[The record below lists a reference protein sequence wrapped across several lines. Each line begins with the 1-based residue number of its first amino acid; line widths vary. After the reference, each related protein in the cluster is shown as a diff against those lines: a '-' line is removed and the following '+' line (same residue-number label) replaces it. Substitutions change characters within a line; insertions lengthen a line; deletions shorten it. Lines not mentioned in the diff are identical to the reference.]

1 MEIAGYLASVFI
13 GIALGLMGGGGSI
26 LTMPVLVYLFSIDT
40 ILATSYSLF
49 VVGATSAVGSF
60 SYFKKGIIDIKAAL
74 VFGLPSILGVFFTS
88 TFLVP
93 LIPEYILKSQVFS
106 LSKNHFLMLIFALMM
121 LFAAFSMVKTEKAGS
136 LVMSKRQRFGDLK
149 MTAVGVFTGM
159 VTGLV
164 GAGGGFLIIPALV
177 NLLKIPMKT
186 AIGTSLVIIA
196 INSLAGF
203 LFSMPHIHVH
213 WPFLLSIAAIAILG
227 VLIGSYISTKINGKR
242 LKPIF
247 GWFVLTMGI
256 YIVTKETFFK

>member
-1 MEIAGYLASVFI
+1 MEIAGYLASIFI

-26 LTMPVLVYLFSIDT
+26 LTVPVLVYLFSIDT

-60 SYFKKGIIDIKAAL
+60 SYLKKGMIDTKATL
-74 VFGLPSILGVFFTS
+74 VFGLPSIIGVFLTS

-93 LIPEYILKSQVFS
+93 IIPAHIFTTQVFY
-106 LSKNHFLMLIFALMM
+106 LSKNHFLMLLFALLM
-121 LFAAFSMVKTEKAGS
+121 LFAAFSMFKAEKAES
-136 LVMSKRQRFGDLK
+136 LVMSKRQRFGNLK

-177 NLLKIPMKT
+177 NLLKIPIKT

-203 LFSMPHIHVH
+203 LFSMPHISVH
-213 WPFLLSIAAIAILG
+213 WPFLISIAAIAILG

-247 GWFVLTMGI
+247 GLFVLIMGV
-256 YIVTKETFFK
+256 YIVAKETFLK